1 MILRRQVILQN
12 ETRLGACGWRRGTLV
27 GQVLSQQP
35 ATHNVNQPR
44 DRRIESQ
51 RDQKEEYV
59 DTRHKQHPPCT
70 LVARTLR
77 TWQECKGNLHKMRS
91 RVGSERLLQ
100 CFLCGVTQVVVCAG
114 RTPQKSERQKQQS
127 TLLAVILGRTK
138 TAEAAGMWSALTV
151 RCAYLPDQH

>member
-35 ATHNVNQPR
+35 ATNNVNQPR

-59 DTRHKQHPPCT
+59 DTRHKQHPT
-70 LVARTLR
+70 LHSSCANFADLARMQGKL
-77 TWQECKGNLHKMRS
+77 
-91 RVGSERLLQ
+91 
-100 CFLCGVTQVVVCAG
+100 TQDA
-114 RTPQKSERQKQQS
+114 
-127 TLLAVILGRTK
+127 
-138 TAEAAGMWSALTV
+138 
-151 RCAYLPDQH
+151 